1 MARHHDSIGIAPELA
16 ASGAG
21 FREQSSRS
29 GDTLSRKT
37 QPGFT
42 AAAVMLAAA
51 GLVSNISLHSYQQAD
66 GARDH
71 ARKVLGSVDQALQI
85 AVDAE
90 SSTRGFVV
98 TADEAFLEPGRGAT
112 RSAPEAVA
120 RLRLLVADSASQR
133 QRVEELGPL
142 IDQKV
147 AWTSHVAEV
156 RRTAGFETARQL
168 VASSRGRQ
176 LMNDIR
182 RVCREM
188 TTEELGL
195 LAQREA
201 AVHRHGRAAQFVTV
215 LGSALALLLVGG
227 AILGFGRS

>member
-1 MARHHDSIGIAPELA
+1 
-16 ASGAG
+16 
-21 FREQSSRS
+21 
-29 GDTLSRKT
+29 
-37 QPGFT
+37 
-42 AAAVMLAAA
+42 MLAAA

-66 GARDH
+66 RARDQ
-71 ARKVLGSVDQALQI
+71 ARTMLGAVDQVLQI

-112 RSAPEAVA
+112 RLAPEAVA

-133 QRVEELGPL
+133 QRVDRLGPL
-142 IDQKV
+142 IDQKL
-147 AWTSHVAEV
+147 AWVNRVAET
-156 RRTAGFETARQL
+156 RRNAGFEAARQL
-168 VASSRGRQ
+168 VASSQGRQ
-176 LMNDIR
+176 LMNEIR
-182 RVCREM
+182 RVCGQM
-188 TTEELGL
+188 SAEELGL

-215 LGSALALLLVGG
+215 LGTVLALLLVGG